1 MDVSSVKTPPIQP
14 TPAPKRTEAAQKV
27 SGSEVKEKEPE
38 VKKAPESRP
47 PPVINTQGETTGR
60 LLNVTA

>member
-1 MDVSSVKTPPIQP
+1 MDVSSVKSPAIQP
-14 TPAPKRTEAAQKV
+14 TPAPKRSEAAQKV
-27 SGSEVKEKEPE
+27 SSAEVKPKDPD

-47 PPVINTQGETTGR
+47 PPVINTQGQTTGR

>member
-1 MDVSSVKTPPIQP
+1 MSVSAVNTPPIQP
-14 TPAPKRTEAAQKV
+14 AQPPKRTEGTQKV
-27 SGSEVKEKEPE
+27 ASGEVKHKEPE

-47 PPVINTQGETTGR
+47 HPVINTQGQTTGR